1 MDSDISRPELQ
12 PAVHHGGK
20 KEKQSGNRT
29 LIYVVVAVVVLALL
43 AGSWCTF
50 GRHTQADTSKQI
62 NKNEYQAVFLTNGQ
76 VYFGKLANP
85 DDKYVTISDIFYLQV
100 QQSSNNSGN
109 NLQNASNSA
118 DTNAQVSLAKL
129 GSELHGPEDK
139 MYIAHDQVL
148 FWENLTN
155 NGKVA
160 QAISTYRNK

>member
-1 MDSDISRPELQ
+1 MDTDINRPEPQ
-12 PAVHHGGK
+12 PTVHHGGK
-20 KEKQSGNRT
+20 KVKQDGKRT
-29 LIYVVVAVVVLALL
+29 LAYVVVGVVVLALL
-43 AGSWCTF
+43 MTSWYAFARNAT
-50 GRHTQADTSKQI
+50 ADDSKQV

-85 DDKYVTISDIFYLQV
+85 DGKYITISDIFYLQV
-100 QQSSNNSGN
+100 QQGSSNSGN

-139 MYIAHDQVL
+139 MYVAHDQVL

-155 NGKVA
+155 SGKVA
-160 QAISTYRNK
+160 QAINTYRNK